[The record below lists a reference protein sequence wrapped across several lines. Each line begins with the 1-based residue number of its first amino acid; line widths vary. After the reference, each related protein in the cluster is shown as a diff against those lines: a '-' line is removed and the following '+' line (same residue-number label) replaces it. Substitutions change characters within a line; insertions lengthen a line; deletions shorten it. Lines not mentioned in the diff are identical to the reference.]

1 MMAALI
7 AEFVGTFAL
16 VFVGAGAIV
25 GNGAALGPL
34 GIALAHGFTIA
45 TMASATGHVSG
56 GHLNPAVTIG
66 FVVAGRMP
74 VSRGLAYIGSQV
86 VAAVLAA
93 MLLNAVFTPDTVAA
107 ARLGTPL
114 LGPSITPGA
123 GVALEAVLTFFL
135 VFVIFGTAVDARAAR
150 VGGLYIG
157 LAVTLDILVGGP
169 LTGAAMNPARSL
181 GPALVGGYLA
191 DWWVYWVG
199 PILGAIAAA
208 LVYDRL
214 IAPTADR

>member
-1 MMAALI
+1 MAAALI

-25 GNGAALGPL
+25 GNGAALGAL

-45 TMASATGHVSG
+45 AMASATGHVSG
-56 GHLNPAVTIG
+56 GHLNPAVTLA
-66 FVVAGRMP
+66 FVASGRMP
-74 VSRGLAYIGSQV
+74 AARGLAYILSQVLAAV
-86 VAAVLAA
+86 VAALV
-93 MLLNAVFTPDTVAA
+93 LNAVFTPDTVAA

-114 LGPSITPGA
+114 LGTSVSPLA
-123 GVALEAVLTFFL
+123 GVALEAILTFFL

-181 GPALVGGYLA
+181 GPALVGGYLSN
-191 DWWVYWVG
+191 WWVYWVG
-199 PILGAIAAA
+199 PVLGGLVAA
-208 LVYDRL
+208 LVYDRA